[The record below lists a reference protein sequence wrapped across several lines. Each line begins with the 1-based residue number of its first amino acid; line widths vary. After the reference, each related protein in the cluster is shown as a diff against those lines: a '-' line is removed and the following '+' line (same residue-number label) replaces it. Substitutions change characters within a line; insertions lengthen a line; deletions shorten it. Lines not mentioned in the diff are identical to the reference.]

1 MALWLRHINNGSTTS
16 MRIDEL
22 ALIPSK
28 NVTRKTGVTL
38 RGNTYDHKLHMR
50 RYWQLTISA
59 DQTYGTMA
67 AATFL
72 EDFFTAAE
80 RYINFSTGTTT
91 PTTGWIAVAMDGGDL
106 PVTYIEDC
114 LLLPEYS
121 FKLTEK
127 AAL

>member
-1 MALWLRHINNGSTTS
+1 MALWLRHINNGTTTS

-28 NVTRKTGVTL
+28 NVSRKVGTTL
-38 RGNTYDHKLHMR
+38 RGNTYDHKLNTR
-50 RYWQLTISA
+50 RTWQLTISA

-72 EDFFTAAE
+72 DEFFTAAQ
-80 RYINFSTGTTT
+80 RFINLGTGTTT
-91 PTTGWIAVAMDGGDL
+91 PTTGWIAVAVDGGDL
-106 PVTYIEDC
+106 PVSFVEDC
-114 LLLPEYS
+114 ILLPEFS